1 MAEILPLKAWRYNEK
16 LSVNLEDLTAPLFDV
31 VSAKQRELLYAN
43 PLNSI
48 HLSVPQGDNPSKSAQ
63 KILSK
68 WKETGVLVQDP
79 IPGIYVYYQYFRLPG
94 DHEERCRKGFIAQIK
109 AYDWEED
116 KILRHESTI
125 VSAVNDR
132 IDLLQAT
139 EIQASPTHGLYED
152 ESHELEV
159 YMDAAIASPLYE
171 LEDYQGVREVLGVI
185 HDAKVIARFL
195 AVLGDKKVILA
206 DGHHRL
212 EGAIEYKKLQQ
223 NAFPEAKWKGS
234 DYHLMYLTNVHGN
247 HLKIL
252 PTHRLF
258 YGLELSETELLER
271 IREWF
276 DVRIF
281 GDADELVNYT
291 FQRKWSFGLILS
303 EEAYVIKFK
312 QDKFDAVRPELPE
325 ALRNLD
331 LVILHHILFERILG
345 FNGEEQRNSDQL
357 AFERNFS
364 RCVREVR
371 SAKASFAIIT
381 REIEL
386 EQVLE
391 VCKSGSVMPQK
402 STYFYPKALGGLLFG
417 SIKQD
422 EFNYEYGAFFEQTKL

>member
-1 MAEILPLKAWRYNEK
+1 MAEILPLKAWRYNK
-16 LSVNLEDLTAPLFDV
+16 VLSENLEDLTAPLFDV
-31 VSAKQRELLYAN
+31 VSAKQRELLYSN

-48 HLSVPQGDNPSKSAQ
+48 HLSVPQGDNPAENAKN
-63 KILSK
+63 ILSK
-68 WKETGVLVQDP
+68 WKESGVLLRDH

-109 AYDWEED
+109 AYDWNENQ
-116 KILRHESTI
+116 ILRHESTI

-132 IDLLQAT
+132 IDLLRAT

-152 ESHELEV
+152 ESTELELH
-159 YMDAAIASPLYE
+159 MDAAIASPLYE

-185 HDAKVIARFL
+185 HDAKIISRIL
-195 AVLGDKKVILA
+195 AVLADKKVILA

-212 EGAIEYKKLQQ
+212 EGAIEFKKLQKD
-223 NAFPEAKWKGS
+223 AFPDAVWKGS

-258 YGLELSETELLER
+258 YGMEISESELLEK
-271 IREWF
+271 IKEWF
-276 DVRIF
+276 DVRLF
-281 GDADELVNYT
+281 GDADELGNYA

-303 EEAYVIKFK
+303 EEAYVIKLK
-312 QDKFDAVRPELPE
+312 PEKFAEVKPELPE

-331 LVILHHILFERILG
+331 LVILHHILFEKILG
-345 FNGEEQRNSDQL
+345 MNPEEQRKSDQL

-371 SAKASFAIIT
+371 NNNASFAIIT

-391 VCKSGSVMPQK
+391 VCNSGAVMPQK
-402 STYFYPKALGGLLFG
+402 STYFYPKALGGLLFA
-417 SIKQD
+417 SIKQE
-422 EFNYEYGAFFEQTKL
+422 EFESNYGAFFE

>member
-16 LSVNLEDLTAPLFDV
+16 LAQNLEDLTAPLFDV
-31 VSAKQRELLYAN
+31 VSTKQREVLYGN

-48 HLSVPQGDNPSKSAQ
+48 HLSVPQGENPSENAQ
-63 KILSK
+63 KILLR
-68 WKETGVLVQDP
+68 WKSEGVLDQDSL
-79 IPGIYVYYQYFRLPG
+79 PGIYVYYQYFRLPG

-109 AYDWEED
+109 AYDWEENQ
-116 KILRHESTI
+116 ILRHESTI

-132 IDLLQAT
+132 IDLLRAT

-152 ESHELEV
+152 ESTELEFH
-159 YMDAAIASPLYE
+159 MDAAIAPPLYE

-185 HDAKVIARFL
+185 HDAKVISRFL
-195 AVLGDKKVILA
+195 AVLADKKVILA

-258 YGLELSETELLER
+258 YGLDLSEAELLDR
-271 IREWF
+271 IGLWF
-276 DVRIF
+276 DIRPF

-312 QDKFDAVRPELPE
+312 PDRFEEVRPELPE
-325 ALRNLD
+325 SLRNLD
-331 LVILHHILFERILG
+331 LVILHDILFEKILG
-345 FNGEEQRNSDQL
+345 LNGEQQRKSDQL

-371 SAKASFAIIT
+371 YGKASFAIIT

-391 VCKSGSVMPQK
+391 VCKSGAVMPQK

-417 SIKQD
+417 SIRQE
-422 EFNYEYGAFFEQTKL
+422 EFDYDYGAFFDQTIR

>member
-1 MAEILPLKAWRYNEK
+1 M
-16 LSVNLEDLTAPLFDV
+16 
-31 VSAKQRELLYAN
+31 
-43 PLNSI
+43 
-48 HLSVPQGDNPSKSAQ
+48 
-63 KILSK
+63 
-68 WKETGVLVQDP
+68 
-79 IPGIYVYYQYFRLPG
+79 
-94 DHEERCRKGFIAQIK
+94 
-109 AYDWEED
+109 
-116 KILRHESTI
+116 
-125 VSAVNDR
+125 NDR
-132 IDLLQAT
+132 IDLLRAT

-152 ESHELEV
+152 ESTELEFH
-159 YMDAAIASPLYE
+159 MDAAIASPLYE

-185 HDAKVIARFL
+185 HDAKVISRFL
-195 AVLGDKKVILA
+195 AVLADKKVILA

-258 YGLELSETELLER
+258 YGLDLSEAELLDR
-271 IREWF
+271 IGLWF
-276 DVRIF
+276 DIRPF

-312 QDKFDAVRPELPE
+312 PDRFEEVRPELPE
-325 ALRNLD
+325 SLRNLD
-331 LVILHHILFERILG
+331 LVILHDILFEKILG
-345 FNGEEQRNSDQL
+345 LNGEQQRKSDQL

-371 SAKASFAIIT
+371 YGKASFAIIT

-391 VCKSGSVMPQK
+391 VCKSGAVMPQK

-417 SIKQD
+417 SIKQE
-422 EFNYEYGAFFEQTKL
+422 EFDYDYGAFFDQTIR

>member
-16 LSVNLEDLTAPLFDV
+16 LAQNLEDLTAPLFDV
-31 VSAKQRELLYAN
+31 VSTKQREVLYGN

-48 HLSVPQGDNPSKSAQ
+48 HLSVPQGENPSENAQ
-63 KILSK
+63 KILLR
-68 WKETGVLVQDP
+68 WKSEGVLDQDSL
-79 IPGIYVYYQYFRLPG
+79 PGIYVYYQYFRLPG

-109 AYDWEED
+109 AYDWEENQ
-116 KILRHESTI
+116 ILRHESTI

-132 IDLLQAT
+132 IDLLRAT

-152 ESHELEV
+152 ESTELEFH
-159 YMDAAIASPLYE
+159 MDAAIAPPLYE

-185 HDAKVIARFL
+185 HDAKVISRFL
-195 AVLGDKKVILA
+195 AVLADKKVILA

-258 YGLELSETELLER
+258 YGLDLSEAELLDR
-271 IREWF
+271 IGLWF
-276 DVRIF
+276 DIRPF

-312 QDKFDAVRPELPE
+312 PDRFEEVRPELPE
-325 ALRNLD
+325 SLRNLD
-331 LVILHHILFERILG
+331 LVILHDILFEKILG
-345 FNGEEQRNSDQL
+345 LNGEQQRKSDQL

-371 SAKASFAIIT
+371 YGKASFAIIT

-391 VCKSGSVMPQK
+391 VCKSGAVMPQK

-417 SIKQD
+417 SIKQE
-422 EFNYEYGAFFEQTKL
+422 EFDYDYGAFFDQTIR

>member
-1 MAEILPLKAWRYNEK
+1 MAEILPLKAWRYNDM
-16 LSVNLEDLTAPLFDV
+16 LAQNLEDLTAPLFDV
-31 VSAKQRELLYAN
+31 VSAKQREVLYAN

-48 HLSVPQGDNPSKSAQ
+48 HLAVPQGDNAAQ
-63 KILSK
+63 NAAEILEK
-68 WKETGVLVQDP
+68 WKSEGVLIQDSL
-79 IPGIYVYYQYFRLPG
+79 PGIYVYYQYFRLPG
-94 DHEERCRKGFIAQIK
+94 DHDERCRKGFIAQIK
-109 AYDWEED
+109 AYDWEE
-116 KILRHESTI
+116 KQILRHENTI

-132 IDLLQAT
+132 IDLLRAT
-139 EIQASPTHGLYED
+139 EIQASPTHGLYAD
-152 ESHELEV
+152 ESSELEFH
-159 YMDAAIASPLYE
+159 MDAAIASPLYE

-185 HDAKVIARFL
+185 HDARVISKFL
-195 AVLGDKKVILA
+195 TVLSDKKVILA

-212 EGAIEYKKLQQ
+212 EGAIEYKKLHQ

-258 YGLELSETELLER
+258 YGLEYPEAELLNR
-271 IREWF
+271 VGAWF
-276 DVRIF
+276 DIRPF

-303 EEAYVIKFK
+303 GEAYVIKFK
-312 QDKFDAVRPELPE
+312 PDRFEEVRPELPD

-331 LVILHHILFERILG
+331 LVILHHILFEKILG
-345 FNGEEQRNSDQL
+345 MDLEQQRQSDQL

-371 SAKASFAIIT
+371 DGKASFAIIT

-391 VCKSGSVMPQK
+391 VCQSGALMPQK

-417 SIKQD
+417 SIKQE
-422 EFNYEYGAFFEQTKL
+422 EFDYDYGAFFDQTTR

>member
-16 LSVNLEDLTAPLFDV
+16 LAQNLEDLTAPLFDV
-31 VSAKQRELLYAN
+31 VSTKQREVLYGN

-48 HLSVPQGDNPSKSAQ
+48 HLSVPQGENPSENAQ
-63 KILSK
+63 KILLR
-68 WKETGVLVQDP
+68 WKSEGVLDQDSL
-79 IPGIYVYYQYFRLPG
+79 PGIYVYYQYFRLPG

-109 AYDWEED
+109 AYDWEENQ
-116 KILRHESTI
+116 ILRHESTI

-132 IDLLQAT
+132 IDLLRAT

-152 ESHELEV
+152 ESTELEFH
-159 YMDAAIASPLYE
+159 MDAAIASPLYE

-185 HDAKVIARFL
+185 HDAKVISRFL
-195 AVLGDKKVILA
+195 AVLANKKVILA

-212 EGAIEYKKLQQ
+212 EGAIEYRKLQQ
-223 NAFPEAKWKGS
+223 NAFPESKWKGS

-258 YGLELSETELLER
+258 YGLDLSEAELLDR
-271 IREWF
+271 IGLWF
-276 DVRIF
+276 DIRPF

-312 QDKFDAVRPELPE
+312 PDRFEEVRPELPE
-325 ALRNLD
+325 SLRNLD
-331 LVILHHILFERILG
+331 LVILHHILFEKILG
-345 FNGEEQRNSDQL
+345 LNGEQQRKSDQL

-371 SAKASFAIIT
+371 FGKASFAIIT

-391 VCKSGSVMPQK
+391 VCKSGAVMPQK

-417 SIKQD
+417 SIKQE
-422 EFNYEYGAFFEQTKL
+422 EFDYDYGAFFDQTNR

>member
-16 LSVNLEDLTAPLFDV
+16 LAQNLEDLTAPLFDV
-31 VSAKQRELLYAN
+31 VSTKQREVLYGN

-48 HLSVPQGDNPSKSAQ
+48 HLSVPQGENPSENAQ
-63 KILSK
+63 KILLR
-68 WKETGVLVQDP
+68 WKSEGVLDQDSL
-79 IPGIYVYYQYFRLPG
+79 PGIYIYYQYFRLPG

-109 AYDWEED
+109 AYDWEENQ
-116 KILRHESTI
+116 ILRHESTI

-132 IDLLQAT
+132 IDLLRAT
-139 EIQASPTHGLYED
+139 EIQSSPTHGLYED
-152 ESHELEV
+152 EGTELEFH
-159 YMDAAIASPLYE
+159 MDAAIASPLYE

-185 HDAKVIARFL
+185 HDAKVISRFL
-195 AVLGDKKVILA
+195 AVLADKKVILA

-258 YGLELSETELLER
+258 YGLDLSEAELLDR
-271 IREWF
+271 IGLWF
-276 DVRIF
+276 DIRPF

-312 QDKFDAVRPELPE
+312 PDRFEEVRPELPE
-325 ALRNLD
+325 SLRNLD
-331 LVILHHILFERILG
+331 LVILHHILFEKILG
-345 FNGEEQRNSDQL
+345 LNGEQQRKSDQL

-371 SAKASFAIIT
+371 YGKASFAIIT

-391 VCKSGSVMPQK
+391 VCKSGAVMPQK

-417 SIKQD
+417 SIKQE
-422 EFNYEYGAFFEQTKL
+422 EFDYDYGAFFDQTTR

>member
-16 LSVNLEDLTAPLFDV
+16 LAENLEDLTAPLFDV
-31 VSAKQRELLYAN
+31 VSAKQREVLYHN

-48 HLSVPQGDNPSKSAQ
+48 HLSVPQGENPAINAS

-68 WKETGVLVQDP
+68 WKSEGILNQDP
-79 IPGIYVYYQYFRLPG
+79 LPGIYVYYQYFRLPG

-109 AYDWEED
+109 AYDWSENQ
-116 KILRHESTI
+116 ILRHESTI

-132 IDLLQAT
+132 IDLLSAT
-139 EIQASPTHGLYED
+139 QIQASPTHGLYAD
-152 ESHELEV
+152 ESNELELH
-159 YMDAAIASPLYE
+159 MDAAIASPLYE

-185 HDAKVIARFL
+185 HDAKVISKFL
-195 AVLGDKKVILA
+195 AVLSGKKIILA

-212 EGAIEYKKLQQ
+212 EGAIEYRKLQQ
-223 NAFPEAKWKGS
+223 NENQGAKWKGS
-234 DYHLMYLTNVHGN
+234 DFHMMYLTNVHGN

-252 PTHRLF
+252 PTHRLC
-258 YGLELSETELLER
+258 YHLEISEAELLDR
-271 IREWF
+271 IKDWF
-276 DVRIF
+276 DIRPF

-291 FQRKWSFGLILS
+291 FQRKWSFGLVLF

-312 QDKFDAVRPELPE
+312 QDRFDEVRPELP
-325 ALRNLD
+325 AVLRNLD
-331 LVILHHILFERILG
+331 LVILHHILFEKILG
-345 FNGEEQRNSDQL
+345 LNAEQQRNSNQL

-364 RCVREVR
+364 RCIREVR
-371 SAKASFAIIT
+371 SGKASFSVIT

-391 VCKSGSVMPQK
+391 VCKSGAVMPQK

-417 SIKQD
+417 SIKQE
-422 EFNYEYGAFFEQTKL
+422 EFDFDYGAFFGQADK